1 MANLQ
6 GYGTNS
12 VGNMLNHYTRHAG
25 DPEQTKYRYANQDID
40 QTRTHLNY
48 AIFARDDPAA
58 FVQSKIDEV
67 DVKPKGGDKAT
78 NVISD
83 WVITLPKNPALIG
96 REREFFQT
104 AYDYMLKTVPEKLIV
119 GAWVHMDENQPHM
132 HFCFCPMVHTAVMTN
147 DKSRPLL
154 DAQGQVKRDKKGT
167 PRYERVQVRDAAGK
181 PVYRSSFGQTKVYT
195 RARMKKFHPDLEKAM
210 EGHFG
215 FKVGIE
221 LEDKG
226 EKLLSDLKQPDYIKA
241 KETMSRQQ
249 SRIRALEAKEVETR
263 GKLGALT
270 DEVEKKRSQSA
281 DIDFEIGVKTGE
293 LDDLQDEVEQK
304 IELRDEVGE
313 NLKREQ
319 RRLESVR
326 RTAGR
331 FEEDVEELEAIA
343 SLAER
348 FDHAGRF
355 EKRGTLDEIA
365 ARCDGLRGRVSQ
377 FVEEVREA
385 VGRLGLAIAD
395 LTRRLGPRSARM
407 TTKAL
412 KRDLAALERDY
423 GEDDD
428 RSPKA
433 RAAEAQRAAR
443 ARDVNRDDRPPQRS
457 WSQSR

>member
-25 DPEQTKYRYANQDID
+25 DPEQTRYRYANQDID

-58 FVQSKIDEV
+58 FVQSKIDEA

-104 AYDYMLKTVPEKLIV
+104 AYDHMLKTVPEKLIV

-249 SRIRALEAKEVETR
+249 RRIRALEAKEVETR
-263 GKLGALT
+263 CKLGAVT
-270 DEVEKKRSQSA
+270 AEVDEKRDIAADLSAQIEKKTAEKVEIQAKIA
-281 DIDFEIGVKTGE
+281 DFSKKEE
-293 LDDLQDEVEQK
+293 AARQ
-304 IELRDEVGE
+304 
-313 NLKREQ
+313 
-319 RRLESVR
+319 RLESLR
-326 RTAGR
+326 RDVTEVESIAQKGVGALVLGARGASAGG
-331 FEEDVEELEAIA
+331 ELG
-343 SLAER
+343 ER
-348 FDHAGRF
+348 ER
-355 EKRGTLDEIA
+355 A
-365 ARCDGLRGRVSQ
+365 ARSRNSELRARVADLRARKGRVEAECSSLRERALSAEEGSRGLRGRVESLRGC
-377 FVEEVREA
+377 VERAWGELVDAADLFRGVVRGVTKRVADVLEYLGIDAQVAQEA
-385 VGRLGLAIAD
+385 VKRTIRF
-395 LTRRLGPRSARM
+395 RR
-407 TTKAL
+407 
-412 KRDLAALERDY
+412 
-423 GEDDD
+423 
-428 RSPKA
+428 
-433 RAAEAQRAAR
+433 
-443 ARDVNRDDRPPQRS
+443 
-457 WSQSR
+457 

>member
-1 MANLQ
+1 
-6 GYGTNS
+6 
-12 VGNMLNHYTRHAG
+12 MLNHYTRHAG

-104 AYDYMLKTVPEKLIV
+104 AYDHMLKTVPEKLIV

-281 DIDFEIGVKTGE
+281 DIDLEIGGKTGE
-293 LDDLQDEVEQK
+293 LDDLRNEIEQK
-304 IELRDEVGE
+304 ILDLAAAKAECEAVS
-313 NLKREQ
+313 Q
-319 RRLESVR
+319 RLESLRQRAGGVARDIGELQPIATEVR
-326 RTAGR
+326 GWEAAGKAER
-331 FEEDVEELEAIA
+331 GAILDNIVVKCDGLASRIRAGVAGMRIKVEELRSRISRPLEYLMRREQPRQQ
-343 SLAER
+343 SLN
-348 FDHAGRF
+348 DV
-355 EKRGTLDEIA
+355 
-365 ARCDGLRGRVSQ
+365 LR
-377 FVEEVREA
+377 
-385 VGRLGLAIAD
+385 D
-395 LTRRLGPRSARM
+395 
-407 TTKAL
+407 
-412 KRDLAALERDY
+412 
-423 GEDDD
+423 
-428 RSPKA
+428 
-433 RAAEAQRAAR
+433 AQRAADASNRDHAAPQRTYRGR
-443 ARDVNRDDRPPQRS
+443 AR
-457 WSQSR
+457 

>member
-58 FVQSKIDEV
+58 FVQSKIDGV

-104 AYDYMLKTVPEKLIV
+104 AYDHMLKTVPEKLIV

-132 HFCFCPMVHTAVMTN
+132 HFCFCPVVHTAVMTN

-210 EGHFG
+210 ERHFG

-249 SRIRALEAKEVETR
+249 SRIRALEAKV
-263 GKLGALT
+263 
-270 DEVEKKRSQSA
+270 DEKQAQAAEIDRRIAEKMAELDRL
-281 DIDFEIGVKTGE
+281 DGEIGE
-293 LDDLQDEVEQK
+293 K
-304 IELRDEVGE
+304 IELRNEVGN
-313 NLKREQ
+313 NLQLEQ

-326 RTAGR
+326 QAAGR
-331 FEEDVEELEAIA
+331 IEKDVEELEAIA
-343 SLAER
+343 SLADQ

-355 EKRGTLDEIA
+355 EKRGILDEIA
-365 ARCDGLRGRVSQ
+365 ARCDGLRGRVEQ
-377 FVEEVREA
+377 VVEGIRGA
-385 VGRLGLAIAD
+385 VGRLEVAIAD
-395 LTRRLGPRSARM
+395 LSRKLAPRSARM
-407 TTKAL
+407 TTRVL
-412 KRDLAALERDY
+412 KRDLAALEKDMSPVTLASEARD
-423 GEDDD
+423 
-428 RSPKA
+428 
-433 RAAEAQRAAR
+433 AAR
-443 ARDVNRDDRPPQRS
+443 ASNARRGNVPQRDCG
-457 WSQSR
+457 QSR

>member
-1 MANLQ
+1 
-6 GYGTNS
+6 
-12 VGNMLNHYTRHAG
+12 MLNHYTRHAG

-58 FVQSKIDEV
+58 FVQSKIDGV

-83 WVITLPKNPALIG
+83 WVITLPKNPALTG

-104 AYDYMLKTVPEKLIV
+104 AYDHMLETVPEKLVV

-132 HFCFCPMVHTAVMTN
+132 HFCFCPVVHTAVMTN

-241 KETMSRQQ
+241 KETISRQQ
-249 SRIRALEAKEVETR
+249 SKIRALEAKEVETR

-281 DIDFEIGVKTGE
+281 DIDLEIGGKTGE
-293 LDDLQDEVEQK
+293 LDDLRNEIEQK
-304 IELRDEVGE
+304 ILDLVAAKAECEAVS
-313 NLKREQ
+313 Q
-319 RRLESVR
+319 RLECLRQRADGVAR
-326 RTAGR
+326 
-331 FEEDVEELEAIA
+331 DVEELRPIA
-343 SLAER
+343 AEVRRYEGAGRAER
-348 FDHAGRF
+348 
-355 EKRGTLDEIA
+355 GTILDSIA
-365 ARCDGLRGRVSQ
+365 ARCAG
-377 FVEEVREA
+377 
-385 VGRLGLAIAD
+385 
-395 LTRRLGPRSARM
+395 
-407 TTKAL
+407 
-412 KRDLAALERDY
+412 AA
-423 GEDDD
+423 
-428 RSPKA
+428 
-433 RAAEAQRAAR
+433 RAAR
-443 ARDVNRDDRPPQRS
+443 AAIEELGDRIWALMRPRKAKTEQRS
-457 WSQSR
+457 LDDVMREATEAARASEALSRGHVAPTNSRPRGQAR

>member
-1 MANLQ
+1 
-6 GYGTNS
+6 
-12 VGNMLNHYTRHAG
+12 MLNHYTRHAG

-83 WVITLPKNPALIG
+83 WVITLPKNPALKG

-104 AYDYMLKTVPEKLIV
+104 AYDHMLKTVPEELVV

-132 HFCFCPMVHTAVMTN
+132 HFCFCPKVKTAVMTN

-154 DAQGQVKRDKKGT
+154 DAQGRVKRDKKGT

-249 SRIRALEAKEVETR
+249 RRIRALEAKEVETR
-263 GKLGALT
+263 AKLGAVT
-270 DEVEKKRSQSA
+270 EQVDEKRAQAAEIDRRIAEKMA
-281 DIDFEIGVKTGE
+281 EIDRLDGEIGEK
-293 LDDLQDEVEQK
+293 L
-304 IELRDEVGE
+304 ELRNEVGDE
-313 NLKREQ
+313 IQRESA
-319 RRLESVR
+319 RLESLR
-326 RTAGR
+326 RGTRAVAR
-331 FEEDVEELEAIA
+331 DVEELRPVAAEIGRWEAA
-343 SLAER
+343 GRAER
-348 FDHAGRF
+348 GTILDSITARCAG
-355 EKRGTLDEIA
+355 A
-365 ARCDGLRGRVSQ
+365 AR
-377 FVEEVREA
+377 
-385 VGRLGLAIAD
+385 
-395 LTRRLGPRSARM
+395 T
-407 TTKAL
+407 
-412 KRDLAALERDY
+412 
-423 GEDDD
+423 
-428 RSPKA
+428 A
-433 RAAEAQRAAR
+433 RAAIEELRDRIWALMRPRKAQGGGYGLDEVARDATEVAKAWNRSHEAPARSRGR
-443 ARDVNRDDRPPQRS
+443 AR
-457 WSQSR
+457 

>member
-48 AIFARDDPAA
+48 AIFARDDPSA
-58 FVQSKIDEV
+58 FVQSKIDGV

-104 AYDYMLKTVPEKLIV
+104 AYDHMLKTVPEKLIV

-132 HFCFCPMVHTAVMTN
+132 HFCFCPVVHTAVMTN

-154 DAQGQVKRDKKGT
+154 DAQGRVKRDKKGT

-241 KETMSRQQ
+241 KDTIYRQQ

-281 DIDFEIGVKTGE
+281 DIDLEIGGKTGE
-293 LDDLQDEVEQK
+293 LDDLQDEIEQK
-304 IELRDEVGE
+304 ILDLAAAKAECEAVS
-313 NLKREQ
+313 Q
-319 RRLESVR
+319 RLESLRQREREV
-326 RTAGR
+326 AG
-331 FEEDVEELEAIA
+331 DVEELEAIA
-343 SLAER
+343 SLADQ

-355 EKRGTLDEIA
+355 EKRGILDEIA
-365 ARCDGLRGRVSQ
+365 ARCDGLRGRVEQ
-377 FVEEVREA
+377 VVDGIRGA
-385 VGRLGLAIAD
+385 VGRAEMAIAD
-395 LTRRLGPRSARM
+395 LARKLGPRSARM
-407 TTKAL
+407 TTRAL
-412 KRDLAALERDY
+412 KRDLAALE
-423 GEDDD
+423 EDM
-428 RSPKA
+428 SPRALASEA
-433 RAAEAQRAAR
+433 REAAR
-443 ARDVNRDDRPPQRS
+443 ASNARRGNVPQRDRG
-457 WSQSR
+457 QSR

>member
-1 MANLQ
+1 
-6 GYGTNS
+6 
-12 VGNMLNHYTRHAG
+12 MLNHYTRHAG

-104 AYDYMLKTVPEKLIV
+104 AYDHMLKTVPEKLIV

-281 DIDFEIGVKTGE
+281 DIDLEIGGKTVE
-293 LDDLQDEVEQK
+293 LDDLRNEIEQK
-304 IELRDEVGE
+304 ILDLAAAKAECEAVS
-313 NLKREQ
+313 Q
-319 RRLESVR
+319 RLESLRQREREV
-326 RTAGR
+326 AGDVAELR
-331 FEEDVEELEAIA
+331 PIAAEIGRWEAAGKAERGAILDRIAAQCDGLASRIRAGVAGIRLKVEELRSRISRPLEYLMRREQPRQQ
-343 SLAER
+343 SL
-348 FDHAGRF
+348 D
-355 EKRGTLDEIA
+355 D
-365 ARCDGLRGRVSQ
+365 V
-377 FVEEVREA
+377 
-385 VGRLGLAIAD
+385 
-395 LTRRLGPRSARM
+395 PR
-407 TTKAL
+407 
-412 KRDLAALERDY
+412 D
-423 GEDDD
+423 
-428 RSPKA
+428 
-433 RAAEAQRAAR
+433 AQRAADAWNRDHAAPQRTYRGR
-443 ARDVNRDDRPPQRS
+443 AR
-457 WSQSR
+457 

>member
-1 MANLQ
+1 
-6 GYGTNS
+6 
-12 VGNMLNHYTRHAG
+12 MLNHYTRHAG

-58 FVQSKIDEV
+58 FVQSKIDGV

-83 WVITLPKNPALIG
+83 WVITLPKNPALTG

-104 AYDYMLKTVPEKLIV
+104 AYDHMLETVPEKLVV

-132 HFCFCPMVHTAVMTN
+132 HFCFCPVVHTALMTN

-241 KETMSRQQ
+241 KETISRQQ

-281 DIDFEIGVKTGE
+281 DIDLEIGGKTGE
-293 LDDLQDEVEQK
+293 LDDLRNEIEQK
-304 IELRDEVGE
+304 ILDLVAAKAECEAVS
-313 NLKREQ
+313 Q
-319 RRLESVR
+319 RLESLRQREREVAGDVAELRPIATEVR
-326 RTAGR
+326 GWEAAGKAER
-331 FEEDVEELEAIA
+331 GAILDNIVVKCDGLASRIRAGVAGIRIKVEELRSRISRPLEYLMRREQPRQQ
-343 SLAER
+343 SLN
-348 FDHAGRF
+348 DV
-355 EKRGTLDEIA
+355 
-365 ARCDGLRGRVSQ
+365 LR
-377 FVEEVREA
+377 
-385 VGRLGLAIAD
+385 D
-395 LTRRLGPRSARM
+395 
-407 TTKAL
+407 
-412 KRDLAALERDY
+412 
-423 GEDDD
+423 
-428 RSPKA
+428 
-433 RAAEAQRAAR
+433 AQRAADAWNRDHAAPQRTYRGR
-443 ARDVNRDDRPPQRS
+443 AR
-457 WSQSR
+457 

>member
-1 MANLQ
+1 
-6 GYGTNS
+6 
-12 VGNMLNHYTRHAG
+12 MLNHYTRHAG

-58 FVQSKIDEV
+58 FVQSKIDGV

-104 AYDYMLKTVPEKLIV
+104 AYDHMLKTVPEKLIV

-132 HFCFCPMVHTAVMTN
+132 HFCFCPVVHTAVMTN

-241 KETMSRQQ
+241 KEAMSRQQ

-263 GKLGALT
+263 GKLGAVT
-270 DEVEKKRSQSA
+270 AKVDEKQAQAAEIDRRIAEKMAELDRL
-281 DIDFEIGVKTGE
+281 DGEIGE
-293 LDDLQDEVEQK
+293 K
-304 IELRDEVGE
+304 IELRNEVGD
-313 NLKREQ
+313 NLQLEQ
-319 RRLESVR
+319 RRLESLR
-326 RTAGR
+326 RGTRAVAR
-331 FEEDVEELEAIA
+331 DVEELRPVAAEIGRWEAA
-343 SLAER
+343 GRAER
-348 FDHAGRF
+348 
-355 EKRGTLDEIA
+355 GTILDSIA
-365 ARCDGLRGRVSQ
+365 ARCAG
-377 FVEEVREA
+377 
-385 VGRLGLAIAD
+385 
-395 LTRRLGPRSARM
+395 
-407 TTKAL
+407 
-412 KRDLAALERDY
+412 AA
-423 GEDDD
+423 
-428 RSPKA
+428 
-433 RAAEAQRAAR
+433 RAAR
-443 ARDVNRDDRPPQRS
+443 AAIEELRDRIWALMRPRKAQGGGYGLDEVARDATEVVKAWNRSHEAPARS
-457 WSQSR
+457 RGRAR

>member
-25 DPEQTKYRYANQDID
+25 DPEQTKYRYANQNID

-58 FVQSKIDEV
+58 FVQSKIDGV

-83 WVITLPKNPALIG
+83 WVITLPKNPALTG

-104 AYDYMLKTVPEKLIV
+104 AYDHMLKTVPEKLIV

-154 DAQGQVKRDKKGT
+154 DARGQVKRDKKGT

-281 DIDFEIGVKTGE
+281 DIDLEIGGKTGE
-293 LDDLQDEVEQK
+293 LDDLRNEIEQK
-304 IELRDEVGE
+304 ILDLAAAKAECEAVS
-313 NLKREQ
+313 Q
-319 RRLESVR
+319 RLESLR
-326 RTAGR
+326 QGTRAAER
-331 FEEDVEELEAIA
+331 DVEELRPIA
-343 SLAER
+343 AEVRRYEGAGRAER
-348 FDHAGRF
+348 
-355 EKRGTLDEIA
+355 GTILDSIA
-365 ARCDGLRGRVSQ
+365 ARCAG
-377 FVEEVREA
+377 
-385 VGRLGLAIAD
+385 
-395 LTRRLGPRSARM
+395 
-407 TTKAL
+407 
-412 KRDLAALERDY
+412 AA
-423 GEDDD
+423 
-428 RSPKA
+428 
-433 RAAEAQRAAR
+433 RAAR
-443 ARDVNRDDRPPQRS
+443 AAIEELGDRIWTLREKVMPSTRKLKRGLKEKQESLDEMMDWARKSAGSFGHESAPTRS
-457 WSQSR
+457 RPQSR

>member
-1 MANLQ
+1 
-6 GYGTNS
+6 
-12 VGNMLNHYTRHAG
+12 MLNHYTRHAG

-58 FVQSKIDEV
+58 FVQSKIDEA

-104 AYDYMLKTVPEKLIV
+104 AYDHMLKTVPEKLIV

-281 DIDFEIGVKTGE
+281 DIDLEIGGKTGE
-293 LDDLQDEVEQK
+293 LDDLRNEIEQK
-304 IELRDEVGE
+304 ILDLVAAKAECEAVSQRLECLRQRADGVARDVAELRPIAAEVRGWE
-313 NLKREQ
+313 AAGKAERGAILDNIAVKCDGLASRI
-319 RRLESVR
+319 
-326 RTAGR
+326 RTAVAGIKLK
-331 FEEDVEELEAIA
+331 VEEL
-343 SLAER
+343 AER
-348 FDHAGRF
+348 
-355 EKRGTLDEIA
+355 IA
-365 ARCDGLRGRVSQ
+365 APVRYAQRKSEPRQQGVD
-377 FVEEVREA
+377 EVMA
-385 VGRLGLAIAD
+385 Q
-395 LTRRLGPRSARM
+395 
-407 TTKAL
+407 
-412 KRDLAALERDY
+412 
-423 GEDDD
+423 
-428 RSPKA
+428 A
-433 RAAEAQRAAR
+433 RAAADAWNRDHAAPQRTYRGR
-443 ARDVNRDDRPPQRS
+443 AR
-457 WSQSR
+457 

>member
-104 AYDYMLKTVPEKLIV
+104 AYDHMLKTVPEKLIV

-263 GKLGALT
+263 GKLGAVNAKV
-270 DEVEKKRSQSA
+270 DEKRAQAAEIDRRIAEKMAELDRLNG
-281 DIDFEIGVKTGE
+281 EIGE
-293 LDDLQDEVEQK
+293 K
-304 IELRDEVGE
+304 IELRNEVGDD
-313 NLKREQ
+313 LQRESA
-319 RRLESVR
+319 RLESLR
-326 RTAGR
+326 QGTRAAER
-331 FEEDVEELEAIA
+331 DVEELRPIA
-343 SLAER
+343 AEVRRYEGAGRAER
-348 FDHAGRF
+348 
-355 EKRGTLDEIA
+355 GTILDSIA
-365 ARCDGLRGRVSQ
+365 ARCAG
-377 FVEEVREA
+377 
-385 VGRLGLAIAD
+385 
-395 LTRRLGPRSARM
+395 
-407 TTKAL
+407 
-412 KRDLAALERDY
+412 AA
-423 GEDDD
+423 
-428 RSPKA
+428 
-433 RAAEAQRAAR
+433 RAAR
-443 ARDVNRDDRPPQRS
+443 AAIEELGDRIWALMRPRKAKTEQRS
-457 WSQSR
+457 LDDVMREATEVARASEALSRGHVAPTNSRPRGQAR

>member
-104 AYDYMLKTVPEKLIV
+104 AYDHMLKTVPEKLIV

-226 EKLLSDLKQPDYIKA
+226 EKLLSDLKQPDYIKT

-249 SRIRALEAKEVETR
+249 SRIRALKAKEVETR

-281 DIDFEIGVKTGE
+281 DIDLEIGGKTGE
-293 LDDLQDEVEQK
+293 LDDLQNEIEQK
-304 IELRDEVGE
+304 ILDLAAAKAECEAVS
-313 NLKREQ
+313 Q
-319 RRLESVR
+319 RLESLRQREREV
-326 RTAGR
+326 AG
-331 FEEDVEELEAIA
+331 DVAELRPIAAEIGRWEAA
-343 SLAER
+343 DRA
-348 FDHAGRF
+348 
-355 EKRGTLDEIA
+355 EKRAILDSIADGCSALRERIQGRVERLGKRIEEVGARVRALREKVMPSTRKLKRGLKEKQESLDEMMDW
-365 ARCDGLRGRVSQ
+365 ARKSAGSFGRES
-377 FVEEVREA
+377 A
-385 VGRLGLAIAD
+385 P
-395 LTRRLGPRSARM
+395 TRS
-407 TTKAL
+407 
-412 KRDLAALERDY
+412 
-423 GEDDD
+423 
-428 RSPKA
+428 
-433 RAAEAQRAAR
+433 
-443 ARDVNRDDRPPQRS
+443 RP
-457 WSQSR
+457 QSR

>member
-58 FVQSKIDEV
+58 FVQSKIDGV

-83 WVITLPKNPALIG
+83 WVITLPKNPALTG

-104 AYDYMLKTVPEKLIV
+104 AYDHMLKTVPEKLIV

-132 HFCFCPMVHTAVMTN
+132 HFCFCPVVHTAVMTN

-154 DAQGQVKRDKKGT
+154 DARGQVKRDKKGT

-249 SRIRALEAKEVETR
+249 SRITALEAKEVETR

-270 DEVEKKRSQSA
+270 DEVEKKRLQSA
-281 DIDFEIGVKTGE
+281 DIDLEIGARTGE
-293 LDDLQDEVEQK
+293 LDDLQDEIEQK
-304 IELRDEVGE
+304 ILDLAAAKAECEAVS
-313 NLKREQ
+313 Q
-319 RRLESVR
+319 RLECLRQRADGVARDVAELEPIAADVR
-326 RTAGR
+326 RFEGAGR
-331 FEEDVEELEAIA
+331 
-343 SLAER
+343 AER
-348 FDHAGRF
+348 GAI
-355 EKRGTLDEIA
+355 LDSIA
-365 ARCDGLRGRVSQ
+365 ARCAG
-377 FVEEVREA
+377 
-385 VGRLGLAIAD
+385 
-395 LTRRLGPRSARM
+395 
-407 TTKAL
+407 
-412 KRDLAALERDY
+412 AA
-423 GEDDD
+423 
-428 RSPKA
+428 
-433 RAAEAQRAAR
+433 RAAR
-443 ARDVNRDDRPPQRS
+443 AAIEELGDRIWALMRPRKAQRTERDLDDVMREATEVARATKALSRNHVAPTNSRPRGQAR
-457 WSQSR
+457 

>member
-25 DPEQTKYRYANQDID
+25 DPEQTRYRYANQDID
-40 QTRTHLNY
+40 PARTHLNY

-83 WVITLPKNPALIG
+83 WVITLPKNPALKG

-104 AYDYMLKTVPEKLIV
+104 AYDHMLKTVPEELVV

-132 HFCFCPMVHTAVMTN
+132 HFCFCPKVKTAVMTN

-154 DAQGQVKRDKKGT
+154 DAQGRVKRDKKGT
-167 PRYERVQVRDAAGK
+167 PRYERVQVRDSDGK

-249 SRIRALEAKEVETR
+249 RRIRALEAKEVETR

-281 DIDFEIGVKTGE
+281 DIDLKIGEKTGE
-293 LDDLQDEVEQK
+293 LDGLRDEIEQK
-304 IELRDEVGE
+304 ILDLAAAEAECEAVS
-313 NLKREQ
+313 Q
-319 RRLESVR
+319 RLESLRQREREV
-326 RTAGR
+326 AG
-331 FEEDVEELEAIA
+331 DIAEL
-343 SLAER
+343 R
-348 FDHAGRF
+348 P
-355 EKRGTLDEIA
+355 IA
-365 ARCDGLRGRVSQ
+365 AEIG
-377 FVEEVREA
+377 F
-385 VGRLGLAIAD
+385 
-395 LTRRLGPRSARM
+395 
-407 TTKAL
+407 
-412 KRDLAALERDY
+412 
-423 GEDDD
+423 
-428 RSPKA
+428 
-433 RAAEAQRAAR
+433 
-443 ARDVNRDDRPPQRS
+443 
-457 WSQSR
+457 

>member
-1 MANLQ
+1 
-6 GYGTNS
+6 
-12 VGNMLNHYTRHAG
+12 MLNHYTRHAG

-67 DVKPKGGDKAT
+67 DVKPKGGGKAT

-104 AYDYMLKTVPEKLIV
+104 AYDHMLKTVPEKLIV

-281 DIDFEIGVKTGE
+281 DIDLEIGGKTGE
-293 LDDLQDEVEQK
+293 LDDLRNEIEQK
-304 IELRDEVGE
+304 ILDLVAAKAECEAVS
-313 NLKREQ
+313 Q
-319 RRLESVR
+319 RLESLRQREREVAGDVAELRPIAAEVR
-326 RTAGR
+326 GWEAAGK
-331 FEEDVEELEAIA
+331 
-343 SLAER
+343 AER
-348 FDHAGRF
+348 
-355 EKRGTLDEIA
+355 GTILDSIA
-365 ARCDGLRGRVSQ
+365 ARCAG
-377 FVEEVREA
+377 
-385 VGRLGLAIAD
+385 
-395 LTRRLGPRSARM
+395 
-407 TTKAL
+407 
-412 KRDLAALERDY
+412 AA
-423 GEDDD
+423 
-428 RSPKA
+428 
-433 RAAEAQRAAR
+433 RAAR
-443 ARDVNRDDRPPQRS
+443 AAIEELGDRIWALMRPRKAQRGERSLDDVMREATEAARASEALGRNHVAPTTSRS
-457 WSQSR
+457 RGQAR

>member
-1 MANLQ
+1 
-6 GYGTNS
+6 
-12 VGNMLNHYTRHAG
+12 MLNHYTRHAG

-58 FVQSKIDEV
+58 FVQSKIDGV

-104 AYDYMLKTVPEKLIV
+104 AYDHMLKTVPEKLIV

-132 HFCFCPMVHTAVMTN
+132 HFCFCPVVHTAVMTN

-226 EKLLSDLKQPDYIKA
+226 GKILSDLKQPDYIKA
-241 KETMSRQQ
+241 KEAMSRQQ

-263 GKLGALT
+263 GKLGAVT
-270 DEVEKKRSQSA
+270 AKVDEKRAQAAEIDRRIAEKMTELDRL
-281 DIDFEIGVKTGE
+281 DGEIGE
-293 LDDLQDEVEQK
+293 K
-304 IELRDEVGE
+304 IELRNEVGD
-313 NLKREQ
+313 NLQREQ

-326 RTAGR
+326 QGTRAAER
-331 FEEDVEELEAIA
+331 DVEELRPIA
-343 SLAER
+343 AEVRRYEGAGRAER
-348 FDHAGRF
+348 
-355 EKRGTLDEIA
+355 GTILDSIA
-365 ARCDGLRGRVSQ
+365 ARCAG
-377 FVEEVREA
+377 
-385 VGRLGLAIAD
+385 
-395 LTRRLGPRSARM
+395 
-407 TTKAL
+407 
-412 KRDLAALERDY
+412 AA
-423 GEDDD
+423 
-428 RSPKA
+428 
-433 RAAEAQRAAR
+433 RAAR
-443 ARDVNRDDRPPQRS
+443 AAIEELGDRIWALMRPKKAKTEQRS
-457 WSQSR
+457 LDDVMREATEAARASEALSRGHVAPTNSRPRGQAR

>member
-1 MANLQ
+1 
-6 GYGTNS
+6 
-12 VGNMLNHYTRHAG
+12 MLNHYTRHAG

-48 AIFARDDPAA
+48 AIFARDDPTA
-58 FVQSKIDEV
+58 FVQSKIDGV

-104 AYDYMLKTVPEKLIV
+104 AYDHMLETVPEKLIV

-132 HFCFCPMVHTAVMTN
+132 HFCFCPVVHTAVMTN

-241 KETMSRQQ
+241 KEAMSRQQ

-281 DIDFEIGVKTGE
+281 DIDLEIGGKTGE
-293 LDDLQDEVEQK
+293 LDDLRNEIERK
-304 IELRDEVGE
+304 ILDLAAAKAECEAVS
-313 NLKREQ
+313 Q
-319 RRLESVR
+319 RLECLRQRADGVARDVAELEPIAADVR
-326 RTAGR
+326 RFEGAGR
-331 FEEDVEELEAIA
+331 
-343 SLAER
+343 AER
-348 FDHAGRF
+348 GAI
-355 EKRGTLDEIA
+355 LDSIA
-365 ARCDGLRGRVSQ
+365 ARCDGLRGRVEH
-377 FVEEVREA
+377 VIEGIRGA
-385 VGRLGLAIAD
+385 VGRLEVAIAD
-395 LTRRLGPRSARM
+395 LARKLAPRSARM
-407 TTKAL
+407 TTRAL
-412 KRDLAALERDY
+412 KRDLAALEKDM
-423 GEDDD
+423 
-428 RSPKA
+428 SPVTLASEA
-433 RAAEAQRAAR
+433 REAAR
-443 ARDVNRDDRPPQRS
+443 ASNSRRGNVPQRDRG
-457 WSQSR
+457 QSR